1 MLTGIV
7 SLDATAFDPRRDQR
21 QAINKWSKY
30 ILGTDYIHLAARFCP
45 KAREYVPFSEA
56 PAVGGLLESF
66 RRLALAQ
73 KPADVCISSSRE
85 KKRRKNVFDVC
96 KAVHEPEYQ
105 QVKRPIDTRTEKP
118 IEPAHKFEVT
128 LGPDNFTEE
137 KSDVPATY
145 ARSSLTIHKTD
156 TSSSQIINELFIM
169 KSPIKS
175 QKADSSAF
183 FALDL
188 SEALLS

>member
-1 MLTGIV
+1 MST
-7 SLDATAFDPRRDQR
+7 FPRPQ
-21 QAINKWSKY
+21 QQ
-30 ILGTDYIHLAARFCP
+30 
-45 KAREYVPFSEA
+45 
-56 PAVGGLLESF
+56 GLLEGL
-66 RRLALAQ
+66 RRSALAQ
-73 KPADVCISSSRE
+73 KPADVSFPSFRE
-85 KKRRKNVFDVC
+85 KKRQKNVFDVC
-96 KAVHEPEYQ
+96 KAVHESEYQ
-105 QVKRPIDTRTEKP
+105 QVKRPIDTRTKKP

-145 ARSSLTIHKTD
+145 ARTSLTIYKTD

-169 KSPIKS
+169 KGPIKY

-188 SEALLS
+188 SEVLLS